1 MVISIKKNTVN
12 AKPLTTQSSVIG
24 GILIG
29 MASSAAGIGG
39 GGFYRTIFKL
49 SRY

>member
-39 GGFYRTIFKL
+39 GGFIVPF
-49 SRY
+49 